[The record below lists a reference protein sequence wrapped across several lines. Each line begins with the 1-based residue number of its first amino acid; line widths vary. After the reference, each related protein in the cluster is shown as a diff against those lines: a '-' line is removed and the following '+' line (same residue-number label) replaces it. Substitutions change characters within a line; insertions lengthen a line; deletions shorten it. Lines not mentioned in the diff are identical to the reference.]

1 MILDLK
7 GKRALITGASKG
19 LGFAVAMSLAACGA
33 TIFICARNSDD
44 LEHAAQN
51 IRSKTNADVHYLP
64 TDMSSNSGIDKLI
77 KELRNQING
86 TDIVFT
92 SGGHPPALSLSESDD
107 SDWDTAFHQ
116 VLTPAIRLT
125 REFVDEMKQN
135 NYGRFMYISSIY
147 AIEPECTTIIQSTYR
162 AALNSFSKCIASE
175 NAGYGITANTI
186 CPGFFDTP
194 LVERLSKEIASKD
207 KRRSDDV
214 LNEWCNLSPYGK
226 LGDPNDLG
234 SYAAFLCSD
243 MGKFINGRSHVI
255 DGGAIKS
262 Y

>member
-1 MILDLK
+1 MKVDLK

-19 LGFAVAMSLAACGA
+19 LGFAAAMSLAECGA
-33 TIFICARNSDD
+33 AIFMCARNSDN
-44 LEHAAQN
+44 LERSAQD
-51 IRSKTNADVHYLP
+51 IRSKTNAEVHYLP
-64 TDMSSNSGIDKLI
+64 TDMSSNSGIDNLV

-86 TDIVFT
+86 TDIVFI
-92 SGGHPPALSLSESDD
+92 SGGHPPALSLSEAKD
-107 SDWDTAFHQ
+107 SDWNKAFCQ
-116 VLTPAIRLT
+116 VLSPAIRLT
-125 REFVDEMKQN
+125 SEFVDEMKQN
-135 NYGRFMYISSIY
+135 HYGRFIYISSIY
-147 AIEPECTTIIQSTYR
+147 AIEPEYSTIIQSTYR

-194 LVERLSKEIASKD
+194 LVERLSKKVASKN
-207 KRRSDDV
+207 KRSSDDV
-214 LNEWCNLSPYGK
+214 INEWSNLSPYGK
-226 LGDPNDLG
+226 LGDPSDLG